1 MRKIIVSTAVG
12 LVVFWTLVWVGT
24 AFLGMHDPRLLTL
37 RLALMLLG
45 AIAAVAV
52 AWFFSRQQKE
62 QSPGI
67 TDAANGLND
76 IAPLFKEAERKLS
89 AARLPQG
96 ARIGNLP
103 AVLVIGEPGSVK
115 TNAVLN
121 SGLQAELLAG
131 HIYQDSSVGPTRLA
145 NLWFS
150 RGTIFAEAGGAL
162 LGDAGL
168 WKSFLRQLQPRR
180 LAAAVGSKTQAPRAV
195 LVCIDMDQVIA
206 GGEAL
211 SGHARHLR
219 SRLGEAAELF
229 GIQLP
234 VYALFT
240 KSDRIPFFGDFVR
253 NFSEEEAAQALG
265 ATLPLRQEADT
276 GTYVEKQRDVLQ
288 NAFEDLFLSLC
299 NARPEFLSRE
309 NDPAHL
315 PGTYEF
321 PREFRK
327 LRAPLLQFLVDLCR
341 PSQLTIGPF
350 LRGFY
355 FSGVRPVVVQES
367 APTPQPAAAQLNKQD
382 DIGATR
388 MFRSGAG
395 QGPANAAASQPM
407 VRTRRVPQWLFLG
420 RLFNNILLGDK
431 AIAGASGA
439 SVKTSFL
446 RRTLFVSFAVLCLIL
461 CIGFTVS
468 FFRNRAL
475 EQQIDQAVRGSA
487 VTVTAG
493 SVASVESL
501 RRLDVL
507 RQSLE
512 TLTVYHRDG
521 APWSYRWGLYSG
533 NRLYPQVRRIYFD
546 HFHQLLFGETQTRL
560 LQFLRDLPATPGPAY
575 GEAYN
580 DLKAYLITTSDHEK
594 SSREFLAPIL
604 LTTWS
609 ANRSVDP
616 ERLQLAQ
623 GQFAFYSD
631 ELKSAN
637 PFSDQGD
644 GAAVEK
650 ARRYLSQ
657 FAGFERVYQAMLTD
671 ADKTSPP
678 LNFNRTF
685 PGSAEVVVDGAEVN
699 GPFTKAGWDFMG
711 KALKNPERYFNGE
724 QWVLGSQSAGANLDY
739 SKLAQQLRQRYQAD
753 FVKQW
758 LTYLQRASVVR
769 YANLKDAAR
778 KLNVLSGNQSPLL
791 ALFWLASQNTS
802 IDDPQVSK
810 IFQPVQA
817 VVPPNS
823 VDRYVAQ
830 PNQSYMNALVTL
842 QTSLDSLSNQPEGN
856 DTAAQQTLANATAAS
871 VAARQI
877 AQGFRLD
884 PQTHVEVIVE
894 KLLEDPI
901 TYAEAL
907 LRNLGPAELNG
918 KGKAFCTQF
927 RQLTTKYPF
936 NPNAA
941 TDATLD
947 EVNNIFGKPNGALW
961 TFYQSSL
968 QKVLLKQGNQYVL
981 QSGGNVAL
989 TPAFV
994 NFFNQ
999 AAAFSDSLYAN
1010 GSQDPR
1016 IAFQLKPVATEGIG
1030 SLGLQIDG
1038 QTLNYS
1044 GGTASAKNFVWQGSG
1059 PHEAKAT
1066 VQFGSGPDLTWSSN
1080 EGLWAVFRFFGKA
1093 DRRYPTGDGELLE
1106 WTIRIGREAVTLP
1119 GNKPLTVRLELSM
1132 PAGSPSV
1139 FQKGFFSRLSCV
1151 SQVAR

>member
-1 MRKIIVSTAVG
+1 MRKITVGSLVG
-12 LVVFWTLVWVGT
+12 LVIFWVLVWVGT
-24 AFLGMHDPRLLTL
+24 AFLGMHDPQLLTL

-45 AIAAVAV
+45 AIAAGAII
-52 AWFFSRQQKE
+52 WFFSNQQKNRPSE
-62 QSPGI
+62 I
-67 TDAANGLND
+67 TASAGSHND
-76 IAPLFKEAERKLS
+76 LAPLFQEAERKLS
-89 AARLPQG
+89 AARLPKG
-96 ARIGNLP
+96 SHIGTLP
-103 AVLVIGEPGSVK
+103 AILVIGEPDSVK
-115 TNAVLN
+115 TSAVLN

-131 HIYQDSSVGPTRLA
+131 HIYQDGVVAPTRLA
-145 NLWFS
+145 NFWFS
-150 RGTIFAEAGGAL
+150 SGTIFAEAGGAL

-168 WKSFLRQLQPRR
+168 WKSFLKQLQPRR
-180 LAAAVGSKTQAPRAV
+180 LAAAVGNKMQAPRAV

-211 SGHARHLR
+211 SGLARNLR
-219 SRLGEAAELF
+219 SRLGEAAEAF

-234 VYALFT
+234 VYTLFT
-240 KSDRIPFFGDFVR
+240 KSDRIPFFTDFVR
-253 NFSEEEAAQALG
+253 NFSEHEIAQALG
-265 ATLPLRQEADT
+265 VTLPLRQDADT
-276 GTYVEKQRDVLQ
+276 GTYVEKQRDFLQ
-288 NAFEDLFLSLC
+288 DAFDDLFFSLA
-299 NARPEFLSRE
+299 NERPEFLSRE
-309 NDPAHL
+309 NDPTHL

-327 LRAPLLQFLVDLCR
+327 LRTPVVQFLVELCR
-341 PSQLTIGPF
+341 PSQLAVSPF

-355 FSGVRPVVVQES
+355 FSGVRPVVIQEA
-367 APTPQPAAAQLNKQD
+367 APAPQRSAAQLNKQED
-382 DIGATR
+382 VGATR
-388 MFRSGAG
+388 MFRPGVG
-395 QGPANAAASQPM
+395 QASNPALSQP
-407 VRTRRVPQWLFLG
+407 VVNTRRVPQWLFLG
-420 RLFNNILLGDK
+420 RLFNNILLGDG
-431 AIAGASGA
+431 AIAGASSA
-439 SVKTSFL
+439 SVKTSLL
-446 RRTLFVSFAVLCLIL
+446 RRTLFVCFAALCLVL

-475 EQQIDQAVRGSA
+475 EQRVNEAVHGSA
-487 VTVTAG
+487 VTVAPG
-493 SVASVESL
+493 SVASVDSL
-501 RRLDVL
+501 RRLDAL
-507 RQSLE
+507 RQALQ
-512 TLTVYHRDG
+512 TLTAYHRDG

-533 NRLYPQVRRIYFD
+533 DRLYPQVRRIYFD
-546 HFHQLLFGETQTRL
+546 HFRQMLFAETQNRL
-560 LQFLRDLPATPGPAY
+560 LQFLRGLPATPGPAY
-575 GEAYN
+575 GETYN
-580 DLKAYLITTSDHEK
+580 DLKAYLITTSNHDK
-594 SSREFLAPIL
+594 TSRDFLPPIL
-604 LTTWS
+604 LATWS
-609 ANRSVDP
+609 ANRNIDP

-623 GQFAFYSD
+623 NQFVFYSD
-631 ELKSAN
+631 ELKIAN

-644 GAAVEK
+644 TAAVEK

-671 ADKTSPP
+671 AAKSNSP
-678 LNFNRTF
+678 LNFNRRF
-685 PGSAEVVVDGAEVN
+685 PGSAEVVIDSAEIS
-699 GPFTKAGWDFMG
+699 GPFTKAGWEVMS

-739 SKLAQQLRQRYQAD
+739 SELTQQLQQRYQLD
-753 FVKQW
+753 FVNQW
-758 LTYLQRASVVR
+758 LTYLQRANVVR
-769 YANLKDAAR
+769 YASIKDAAR
-778 KLNVLSGNQSPLL
+778 KLNVLSENQSPLL

-810 IFQPVQA
+810 VFQPVQA
-817 VVPPNS
+817 VVPPSS

-830 PNQSYMNALVTL
+830 PNQGYMNALVTL

-856 DTAAQQTLANATAAS
+856 DAAAQQTLANATAAS

-877 AQGFRLD
+877 AQNFRLD
-884 PQTHVEVIVE
+884 PQTHVDTIVE
-894 KLLEDPI
+894 KLLEEPI

-918 KGKAFCTQF
+918 KGKAFCTQL

-936 NPNAA
+936 NPNSA

-947 EVNNIFGKPNGALW
+947 EVNSIFGKPNGALW

-968 QKVLLKQGNQYVL
+968 QKALVKQGNQYVP
-981 QSGGNVAL
+981 QPGGTVTL
-989 TPAFV
+989 SPAFV
-994 NFFNQ
+994 SFFNQ
-999 AAAFSDSLYAN
+999 AAAFSDALYAN
-1010 GSQDPR
+1010 GAQDPR
-1016 IAFQLKPVATEGIG
+1016 IAFRLKPVATEGIG

-1044 GGTASAKNFVWQGSG
+1044 GGTAAAKDFVWQGSG

-1093 DRRYPTGDGELLE
+1093 DHRQPTPNGELLE

-1132 PAGSPSV
+1132 PTGEPSI